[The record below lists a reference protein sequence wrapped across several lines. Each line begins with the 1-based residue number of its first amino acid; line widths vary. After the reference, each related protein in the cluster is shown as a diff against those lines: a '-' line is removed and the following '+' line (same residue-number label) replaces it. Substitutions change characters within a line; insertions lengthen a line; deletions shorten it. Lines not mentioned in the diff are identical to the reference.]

1 MPKVAKRPAISPLQ
15 RRRRLL
21 QTAHML
27 CLVGLVSGA
36 FIASPLHAP
45 QQHHARALLPRA
57 APSAIV
63 FDPGSA
69 AVVAVS
75 SVVYIP
81 IRLAITES
89 IDALE
94 AVVTGTPLE
103 VIRVEVRALPPVR
116 YPLAQAH
123 PLPCAS
129 AFWQRT
135 G

>member
-1 MPKVAKRPAISPLQ
+1 
-15 RRRRLL
+15 
-21 QTAHML
+21 ML
-27 CLVGLVSGA
+27 SLIGLVSGA

-63 FDPGSA
+63 FDPGSVVTGVA
-69 AVVAVS
+69 IGAIVNLAV
-75 SVVYIP
+75 
-81 IRLAITES
+81 TES
-89 IDALE
+89 YDALK
-94 AVVTGTPLE
+94 AVVTGRPLE
-103 VIRVEVRALPPVR
+103 LIRVEVRALPPVR

-129 AFWQRT
+129 ASWQRT

>member
-63 FDPGSA
+63 FDPGSVVTG
-69 AVVAVS
+69 AVIGAIVSLAV
-75 SVVYIP
+75 
-81 IRLAITES
+81 TES
-89 IDALE
+89 IDALK

-103 VIRVEVRALPPVR
+103 LIRVEVRALPPVR

>member
-1 MPKVAKRPAISPLQ
+1 MPSTRKGAGNFSLAASST
-15 RRRRLL
+15 RLL
-21 QTAHML
+21 QTML
-27 CLVGLVSGA
+27 SLIGLVSGA

-103 VIRVEVRALPPVR
+103 VIRVKVRALPPVR